1 MLMLVMHPLLQFI
14 ALIIALYVFK
24 LGLSRFKSV
33 HLKRK
38 SPFDWKNHVRYGLA
52 ATIIWIV
59 GFFGGFFAVYSEWNG
74 IFLTGLH
81 AKIALILV
89 PFIIFAIVSGVYMDK
104 RKKKR
109 RVLPPVHAGLN
120 TVMLLLVL
128 VQVFTGIQVFRVFVW
143 GS

>member
-1 MLMLVMHPLLQFI
+1 MLVMHPLLQFI

-24 LGLSRFKSV
+24 LGLSRFSSV
-33 HLKRK
+33 HLRKKR
-38 SPFDWKNHVRYGLA
+38 PFDWKNHVRFGLVA
-52 ATIIWIV
+52 NIIWIV
-59 GFFGGFFAVYSEWNG
+59 GFFGGLYAVYSGWNG

-89 PFIIFAIVSGVYMDK
+89 PFIVFAIVSGVCMDK

-109 RVLPPVHAGLN
+109 RVLPLVHAGLN

>member
-1 MLMLVMHPLLQFI
+1 MLVMHPLLQFI

-24 LGLSRFKSV
+24 LGLSRFSSV
-33 HLKRK
+33 HLRKKR
-38 SPFDWKNHVRYGLA
+38 PFDWKNHVRFGLVA
-52 ATIIWIV
+52 NIIWIV
-59 GFFGGFFAVYSEWNG
+59 GFFGGLYAVYSGWNG

-89 PFIIFAIVSGVYMDK
+89 PFIVFAIVSGVYMDK

-109 RVLPPVHAGLN
+109 RVLPLLHAGLN
-120 TVMLLLVL
+120 TVMFLLVL